1 MAYIRSKGSFA
12 WVGAVAPPFPRL
24 TYHNNAFL
32 TGEGGDVLTL
42 RGPSRPVVGKID
54 AVELMLLAA

>member
-1 MAYIRSKGSFA
+1 MAYIQGKGSFA
-12 WVGAVAPPFPRL
+12 WVGPVEPPPQGL

-42 RGPSRPVVGKID
+42 RGLSRPVVGKID
-54 AVELMLLAA
+54 ADELMLLAA

>member
-1 MAYIRSKGSFA
+1 MGKMRGT
-12 WVGAVAPPFPRL
+12 PPPRRL

-42 RGPSRPVVGKID
+42 RGLSRPVVGKID